1 MINRQNLHGKIMKGE
16 ILQIGHSLLL
26 WHQQPLHNF
35 GHFILKSS
43 RCFLIE
49 SFDANKILASALYKK
64 HGSQE
69 MAISSHCQQILLA
82 TLRWCSFYVLGF
94 VCFCEWFWVLQRM
107 DGSWPKT
114 PNINFHHRNENAKNV
129 WKRNHHSYPWV
140 YNVVVLFLR
149 FCFGGFFSPILLLG
163 LNGSE
168 MKINNHSRRLLSSRI
183 LAEFA

>member
-1 MINRQNLHGKIMKGE
+1 MTYLGRQGGKKGFWGLRCDVAENRFIRKKHLFFRCYNNYNIIHHSLMINRQNLHGKIMKGE

-82 TLRWCSFYVLGF
+82 TLWWCSFYVLGF

-114 PNINFHHRNENAKNV
+114 PNINFHHRNENAKCL
-129 WKRNHHSYPWV
+129 KKESS
-140 YNVVVLFLR
+140 FL
-149 FCFGGFFSPILLLG
+149 P
-163 LNGSE
+163 
-168 MKINNHSRRLLSSRI
+168 LS
-183 LAEFA
+183 L